1 MNEETLIR
9 RKILDSATKA
19 YHQNIYT
26 YTGFLGINELS
37 IYHSMTNDL
46 SFISSCCFG
55 GTEASERQMI
65 QFGSKKELGYSEEF
79 PIDIIKISPLSP
91 KFAESLGHR
100 DYLGA
105 LMNTGIERSL
115 LGDIIIKNT
124 NAYLFCARHISDFI
138 EKNIS
143 TIKHTNV
150 VCTNITNSIDTSDID
165 GIKPELKEL
174 ELIAASP
181 RIDAVVA
188 SITKRSRSN
197 AAELFN
203 AKKIYINGICNENKS
218 YQLKSGDIVVIR
230 GTGKF
235 IYLGCGNETRKGRIY
250 VHLKQYV

>member
-1 MNEETLIR
+1 
-9 RKILDSATKA
+9 
-19 YHQNIYT
+19 
-26 YTGFLGINELS
+26 
-37 IYHSMTNDL
+37 MTNDL

-150 VCTNITNSIDTSDID
+150 VCTNITNTIDTSDID

-188 SITKRSRSN
+188 SITKLSRSN

-203 AKKIYINGICNENKS
+203 TKKIYINGICNENKS

>member
-1 MNEETLIR
+1 
-9 RKILDSATKA
+9 
-19 YHQNIYT
+19 
-26 YTGFLGINELS
+26 
-37 IYHSMTNDL
+37 MTNDL

>member
-1 MNEETLIR
+1 
-9 RKILDSATKA
+9 
-19 YHQNIYT
+19 
-26 YTGFLGINELS
+26 
-37 IYHSMTNDL
+37 MTNDL

-150 VCTNITNSIDTSDID
+150 VCTNITNTIDTSDID

-203 AKKIYINGICNENKS
+203 TKKIYINGICNENKS

>member
-1 MNEETLIR
+1 
-9 RKILDSATKA
+9 
-19 YHQNIYT
+19 
-26 YTGFLGINELS
+26 
-37 IYHSMTNDL
+37 
-46 SFISSCCFG
+46 
-55 GTEASERQMI
+55 MI